1 MRTLRLILVTAMLIL
16 PWTLT
21 LRGAAVVAAPSV
33 AMAEPAPAGD
43 APAAPNVDVHING
56 GDRVVW
62 YTNPMLLAVGGIGLL
77 LLIVVVAMAARGNGT
92 TIIREK

>member
-21 LRGAAVVAAPSV
+21 LHGTAVVAAPSI

-43 APAAPNVDVHING
+43 APAVDVHING

-77 LLIVVVAMAARGNGT
+77 LLIVIVAMAARGNGGT